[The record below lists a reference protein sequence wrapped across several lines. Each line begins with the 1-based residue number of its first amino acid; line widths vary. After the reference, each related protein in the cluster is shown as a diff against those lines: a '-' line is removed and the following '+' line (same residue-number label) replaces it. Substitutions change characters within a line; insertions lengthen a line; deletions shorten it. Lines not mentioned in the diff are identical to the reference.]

1 VICGIVQDEGY
12 FHEQVEPH
20 VDQDRVRY
28 LGSVGPQER
37 ARVLGA
43 ALALLHP
50 IGFDEPFGLS
60 VVESMACGTPVVAYR
75 RGSMPEIIDDGVTG
89 FVVDDAAQAADAVRS
104 VAALDRSTCR
114 AVAER
119 RFGVDRMVQDYVAVY
134 DQILRRGG
142 G

>member
-1 VICGIVQDEGY
+1 
-12 FHEQVEPH
+12 
-20 VDQDRVRY
+20 
-28 LGSVGPQER
+28 
-37 ARVLGA
+37 
-43 ALALLHP
+43 LALLHP
-50 IGFDEPFGLS
+50 IEFDEPFGLS

-104 VAALDRSTCR
+104 VAALDRATCR

-134 DQILRRGG
+134 DQILRGG
-142 G
+142 GG